1 MNKALQDIY
10 SQVAP
15 LPKPDRCASC
25 SGCSGGGCG
34 GGCSSGGCCGSNG
47 GGCCGSNPFKQGGC
61 CSDNTFVAHGAA
73 SSDKPLTAYDYLAS
87 IPGNAEET
95 DYVEVQFKN
104 TRKGYY
110 RNENGLPLKK
120 GDVVAVESS
129 PGHDI
134 GTVTMTGRLALLQM
148 KKHASKRDEVRRI
161 YRIAKD
167 VDIEK
172 YHEAKAREQDT
183 MIRTRQIALDLGL
196 DMKISDVEYQGDGN
210 KAIFYYIADGRVDF
224 RKLIKVLADTFR
236 IRVEMKQIGV
246 RQEAGRVGGIGPC
259 GRELCCTKS
268 MTNFSSVST
277 NAARIQDVSLNPQRL
292 AGQCGKLKC
301 CLNYEVDVYM
311 EAGRQLPPREVPLET
326 ADSTYYTFKIDILS
340 GAITYSTDKRM
351 AANLETISAER
362 AKEIIALNKQ
372 GERPLRL
379 TEGEPEAPAASL
391 DLVEQ
396 ESLTRFDQTRNKKR
410 KGNRPN
416 APRQQQAQSERR
428 QGRGGSAGGEQSAPR
443 KTQHPKNKG
452 KNNAPRQAPSTN

>member
-1 MNKALQDIY
+1 MNTSLQDIY
-10 SQVAP
+10 SSVPP
-15 LPKPDRCASC
+15 LPKLDSC
-25 SGCSGGGCG
+25 VTCGGCSGGGCSG
-34 GGCSSGGCCGSNG
+34 GCCSTKGGGCGCSSGG
-47 GGCCGSNPFKQGGC
+47 GCCSTKGFKQGGC

-87 IPGNAEET
+87 IPGNNDET

-110 RNENGLPLKK
+110 RNENGLPLAK

-134 GTVTMTGRLALLQM
+134 GTVTMTGRLVLLQM
-148 KKHASKRDEVRRI
+148 KKHANKRDEVRRI
-161 YRIAKD
+161 YRLAKEA
-167 VDIEK
+167 DIEK
-172 YHEAKAREQDT
+172 YHEAKAREQAT
-183 MIRTRQIALDLGL
+183 MIRTRQIALELGL

-224 RKLIKVLADTFR
+224 RQLIKVLADTFR

-326 ADSTYYTFKIDILS
+326 ADSTYYTFKVDILS

-379 TEGEPEAPAASL
+379 SDGEPEAPAPSL

-396 ESLTRFDQTRNKKR
+396 ESLTRFDNSKGKR
-410 KGNRPN
+410 RKNGRSNANRQPQGERGTE
-416 APRQQQAQSERR
+416 RQARGGHEGKDQRHQRPSR
-428 QGRGGSAGGEQSAPR
+428 QG
-443 KTQHPKNKG
+443 KPKHNTPKSD
-452 KNNAPRQAPSTN
+452 A